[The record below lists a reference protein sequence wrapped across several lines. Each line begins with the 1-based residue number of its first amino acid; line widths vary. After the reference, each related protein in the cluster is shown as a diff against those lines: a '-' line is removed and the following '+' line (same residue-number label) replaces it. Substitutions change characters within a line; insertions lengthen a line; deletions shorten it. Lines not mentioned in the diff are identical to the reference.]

1 MRLTSLLY
9 HREVILQ
16 CSFSGKEVRLQ
27 TADEMSYV
35 KPTLSIGNFI
45 LHPCQYLVG
54 ANMEASLQRI
64 IPTRNNHQAIA
75 TKIMTVIS
83 FGVGEGIKSSSNYS
97 HVGNKEPT
105 LGKLIQ
111 PIGIVLLFSLD
122 LRASES
128 ILGKKHAWP
137 GLIKCPD

>member
-1 MRLTSLLY
+1 MCGGIFWGR
-9 HREVILQ
+9 Q
-16 CSFSGKEVRLQ
+16 NGKK
-27 TADEMSYV
+27 
-35 KPTLSIGNFI
+35 KPQPT
-45 LHPCQYLVG
+45 QRLVG
-54 ANMEASLQRI
+54 ANMEAPLQRI
-64 IPTRNNHQAIA
+64 IPTRSNHQAIA
-75 TKIMTVIS
+75 RKIITVIS

-97 HVGNKEPT
+97 HVGNKDPT

-111 PIGIVLLFSLD
+111 QVGIVLLFSAG